1 MTRLVHLLA
10 RLRAFV
16 RPDPLDRELDEELES
31 HVALLADEHVRRGMT
46 PEAARRAARIA
57 IGGRT
62 QLREAHRDTRGLPFV
77 ETLWQDLRYA
87 VRTLRRDAGF
97 TTFGILIVG
106 VGIGASAT
114 VFSVVNAVLLR
125 PLPFSQ
131 ADRLVWVGN
140 LGDDG
145 VSEWSIQVF
154 HFVDLRRQTTTL
166 ADMTAYDAFAKPGDI
181 KLTGDGEPER
191 LSGVNVT
198 ENFFAFIGV
207 RPALGRFF
215 TPAECQDDGPT
226 VVVLSD
232 RIWRRRF
239 NADPAILGRAL
250 VLNDRPVTVVGVL
263 PASFDFA
270 SALSPGMPRDL
281 FMPFPL
287 TESRNRWGNTL
298 AVIGRMKPG
307 VTVEQAQAELNV
319 LAEPLTR
326 MPQRNTLRPRLSSL
340 SQHVAGRFR
349 QALAVLV
356 CAVGVVMLIVCANL
370 SNLLLAR
377 MAARQKEMAIRV
389 ALGAGRRRLVRQVLT
404 ESLVLSGCGA
414 LLGLA
419 LAAAGT
425 RVLSQLQGTTI
436 PLLDRIA
443 LDGWTLGV
451 AVASALVTGL
461 VFGIAPALQAPVD
474 AGRRGLRDVLKDGTR
489 GATEGRAGAS
499 IRHALVVS
507 EIAFAC
513 VLLVGAGLL
522 IRSFLRV
529 LDLDLGFQ
537 PARAAAL
544 RVEPGTQQRTL
555 AQRNAW
561 LDEMLR
567 RVRAVP
573 GIGAAGLSDVL
584 PLGGDRSWAVAGKGQ
599 AYVRGQSPQG
609 FVRVVSDGYLRALG
623 LRLRAGRDLTPQDTP
638 TSEPVIVIS
647 ETMAR
652 TLWPGQEPL
661 GQVMTQ
667 DGGRRV
673 VGVVADVRHR
683 ALEEAPDAEMY
694 IPMRQTG
701 DYGAVYLVVRTDLP
715 PETLAASV
723 RAALVPLDP
732 GLAAKEWRTL
742 QSLVDKAVSP
752 RLFMVMLLGGFS
764 AFALVLASLG
774 IYAVISYSVGRRTQ
788 EIGIRMAL
796 GASAREVQMA
806 IIAQTL
812 RLAAIGLFAGAAASW
827 ALGRALSGLLFGVSA
842 TDPATFLAMLALLA
856 AVAAMAGYLPAR
868 RASRIDPIAALRAD

>member
-10 RLRAFV
+10 RLRAFI
-16 RPDPLDRELDEELES
+16 RPDGLDRELDEELES
-31 HVALLADEHVRRGMT
+31 HVAMLADEHVRRGMT
-46 PEAARRAARIA
+46 PEAARRAALIA

-62 QLREAHRDTRGLPFV
+62 QLREAHRDTRSLPIL

-97 TTFGILIVG
+97 TTFAILIVG

-114 VFSVVNAVLLR
+114 VFSVVNALLLR
-125 PLPFSQ
+125 PLPFNQ
-131 ADRLVWVGN
+131 ADRLVWIAN
-140 LGDDG
+140 LSDDG
-145 VSEWSIQVF
+145 VSEWSTQVF
-154 HFVDLRRQTTTL
+154 HFVDLKRQTTTL

-198 ENFFAFIGV
+198 ENFFSFLGV
-207 RPALGRFF
+207 QPALGRFF
-215 TPAECQDDGPT
+215 TLAECQDNEPR

-250 VLNDRPVTVVGVL
+250 ILNDRPVTVVGVL

-270 SALSPGMPRDL
+270 SVLSPGMPRDL

-326 MPQRNTLRPRLSSL
+326 MPLRNTLRPRLSSL
-340 SQHVAGRFR
+340 TQHVAGRFR

-356 CAVGVVMLIVCANL
+356 CAVAVVMLIVCANL

-377 MAARQKEMAIRV
+377 MAARQREMAIRV

-414 LLGLA
+414 LLGLV

-443 LDGWTLGV
+443 LDAWTFGV
-451 AVASALVTGL
+451 AVLSALVTGL

-474 AGRRGLRDVLKDGTR
+474 VGRRGLHDVLKDGTR
-489 GATEGRAGAS
+489 GATEGRARAS
-499 IRHALVVS
+499 IRSALVVS

-522 IRSFLRV
+522 IRSFMRV

-567 RVRAVP
+567 RVRAIP
-573 GIGAAGLSDVL
+573 GISEAGLADVL
-584 PLGGDRSWAVAGKGQ
+584 PLGGNRSWSVAG
-599 AYVRGQSPQG
+599 RGQVYARGEAPEG
-609 FVRVVSDGYLRALG
+609 FARFVSDGYLRALG
-623 LRLRAGRDLTPQDTP
+623 LRLRAGRDISTQDTP
-638 TSEPVIVIS
+638 TSEPVIVIN

-673 VGVVADVRHR
+673 IGVVADVRHR
-683 ALEEAPDAEMY
+683 ALEETSGAEMY
-694 IPMRQTG
+694 IPMRQSG
-701 DYGAVYLVVRTDLP
+701 NYGAVYLVVRTDLP

-742 QSLVDKAVSP
+742 QSLVDRAVSP
-752 RLFMVMLLGGFS
+752 RRFMVMLLGGFA

-796 GASAREVQMA
+796 GASARQVQMA
-806 IIAQTL
+806 IIVQTL

-856 AVAAMAGYLPAR
+856 AVAALAGYLPAR